1 MKIPYYRCV
10 RDSDDG
16 CVICQCLH
24 CGETWE
30 WRGGSGKVHFCM
42 FCGTAIERLETRD
55 SDTPRWEHDLEKRH
69 GDAWP
74 EVRCRMWHEK
84 WQKQDQRK
92 RPPYWTIEERCFYL
106 QEDKSERLLND
117 WKHHI
122 NLLGCGYDH
131 PVSAH
136 AAYQTLLRKRHDEAV
151 RDTPQDPDYDPDDT
165 FPQSYRYEY
174 RLRRKCG

>member
-1 MKIPYYRCV
+1 
-10 RDSDDG
+10 
-16 CVICQCLH
+16 
-24 CGETWE
+24 
-30 WRGGSGKVHFCM
+30 
-42 FCGTAIERLETRD
+42 
-55 SDTPRWEHDLEKRH
+55 
-69 GDAWP
+69 
-74 EVRCRMWHEK
+74 MWHEK
-84 WQKQDQRK
+84 WQEQDQRK

>member
-1 MKIPYYRCV
+1 MRSGRSKINA
-10 RDSDDG
+10 SDLPTG
-16 CVICQCLH
+16 RSRSAASIY
-24 CGETWE
+24 
-30 WRGGSGKVHFCM
+30 
-42 FCGTAIERLETRD
+42 
-55 SDTPRWEHDLEKRH
+55 
-69 GDAWP
+69 
-74 EVRCRMWHEK
+74 
-84 WQKQDQRK
+84 QD
-92 RPPYWTIEERCFYL
+92 
-106 QEDKSERLLND
+106 DKNERLLND